1 MKTIEVTVTKAGEVT
16 ISDEELKPGMVLQL
30 REITPKVRPF
40 DIDPRRPLRGVPLTY
55 IDPMLPCYENEL
67 VELES
72 PVRSPLVA
80 DAEHPLWG
88 APLIYIDPTRPLDPE
103 DWGNLAS

>member
-1 MKTIEVTVTKAGEVT
+1 MKTIEVTVMKVGEVT
-16 ISDEELKPGMVLQL
+16 ISDEGLKPGMVLQL
-30 REITPKVRPF
+30 REVTPIVWPPVADAEHPSWGEPF
-40 DIDPRRPLRGVPLTY
+40 VYADPTLTVGE
-55 IDPMLPCYENEL
+55 DEGW
-67 VELES
+67 ES
-72 PVRSPLVA
+72 SPSPLVA

>member
-30 REITPKVRPF
+30 RDVTPLAWP
-40 DIDPRRPLRGVPLTY
+40 P
-55 IDPMLPCYENEL
+55 
-67 VELES
+67 
-72 PVRSPLVA
+72 VA

-88 APLIYIDPTRPLDPE
+88 EPIVSSIRCAPSPPKI
-103 DWGNLAS
+103 GAASHSCSRHLQVDLLGPR